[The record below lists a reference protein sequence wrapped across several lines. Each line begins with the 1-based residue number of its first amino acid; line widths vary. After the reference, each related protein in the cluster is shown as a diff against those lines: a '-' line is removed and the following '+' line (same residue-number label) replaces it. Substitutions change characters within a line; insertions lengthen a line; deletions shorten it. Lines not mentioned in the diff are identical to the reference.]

1 MPPKLG
7 DSRPRSSPSRCRQ
20 RRGEPVVVISDEYP
34 RPDTTADVL
43 AGLRPAFEKDG
54 SVTAG
59 NASGINDGAAATV
72 VASRE
77 RAEEVGA
84 APLASIR
91 SYASAG
97 VAPRIMGMGPVDAVR
112 KALGRAGL
120 ELTDIELVEL
130 NEAFA
135 AQSLGVIRELG
146 LDEDKVNVNGGAI
159 ALGHP
164 VGASGARILT
174 TLLYEMERRDA
185 GLGLATLCIG
195 GGQGIAMVVERG
207 GLSTEEDAKA
217 AATAGYDVGDRRLY
231 WYSPKHGVDQR
242 LQPFGDVP
250 AERHAPPPVRLR
262 GRRAR
267 AHARGGRCPLG
278 DQPPGRRR
286 HAVSRCCGRSP
297 SAHVS
302 VGDQELH
309 QSGGRLPDQRP
320 RGPFRCTRSA
330 PIPRR
335 YGSRAPTSRP
345 EGRSRSSP
353 RGTPTF
359 GPKLAPFA
367 RGVGMLGLTPGI
379 RIVPGALW
387 GTHRVM
393 KRGMPIGKGKVRVAF
408 GPPISVPEA
417 GSRRARAD
425 AVTEASE
432 TAVGEILG
440 RLVAMDPDE

>member
-1 MPPKLG
+1 MGDPVILSAARTPIGSFNGALAGVPATELGAVAIAAALERAGVDGAAVDEVLMGNVVSAGTGLNPARQASLAAGLPEWVPATSIEKACGSGLKSVALAAQAIKAGDASLVVAGGAENMSAAPYLLEKARTGYRLG
-7 DSRPRSSPSRCRQ
+7 DGALVDSLLRDGLWCTLTDCHMGSTAENIAAEYEVSRKDQDEFAARSQRRAADATQAGRFEAEIVPVEVPQ

-120 ELTDIELVEL
+120 ELPDIELVEL

-164 VGASGARILT
+164 VGASGTRILT
-174 TLLYEMERRDA
+174 TLLYEMERQDA

-195 GGQGIAMVVERG
+195 GGQGIAMVVER
-207 GLSTEEDAKA
+207 
-217 AATAGYDVGDRRLY
+217 
-231 WYSPKHGVDQR
+231 
-242 LQPFGDVP
+242 
-250 AERHAPPPVRLR
+250 
-262 GRRAR
+262 
-267 AHARGGRCPLG
+267 
-278 DQPPGRRR
+278 
-286 HAVSRCCGRSP
+286 
-297 SAHVS
+297 
-302 VGDQELH
+302 
-309 QSGGRLPDQRP
+309 
-320 RGPFRCTRSA
+320 
-330 PIPRR
+330 
-335 YGSRAPTSRP
+335 
-345 EGRSRSSP
+345 EG
-353 RGTPTF
+353 
-359 GPKLAPFA
+359 
-367 RGVGMLGLTPGI
+367 
-379 RIVPGALW
+379 
-387 GTHRVM
+387 
-393 KRGMPIGKGKVRVAF
+393 
-408 GPPISVPEA
+408 
-417 GSRRARAD
+417 
-425 AVTEASE
+425 
-432 TAVGEILG
+432 
-440 RLVAMDPDE
+440 

>member
-1 MPPKLG
+1 MV
-7 DSRPRSSPSRCRQ
+7 DSLLRDGLWCTLTDCHMGSTAENIAAEYEVSRKDQDEFAARSQRRAADATQAGSIEAEIVPVEVPQ

-164 VGASGARILT
+164 VGASGTRILT

-195 GGQGIAMVVERG
+195 GGQGIAMVVER
-207 GLSTEEDAKA
+207 
-217 AATAGYDVGDRRLY
+217 
-231 WYSPKHGVDQR
+231 
-242 LQPFGDVP
+242 
-250 AERHAPPPVRLR
+250 
-262 GRRAR
+262 
-267 AHARGGRCPLG
+267 
-278 DQPPGRRR
+278 
-286 HAVSRCCGRSP
+286 
-297 SAHVS
+297 
-302 VGDQELH
+302 
-309 QSGGRLPDQRP
+309 
-320 RGPFRCTRSA
+320 
-330 PIPRR
+330 
-335 YGSRAPTSRP
+335 
-345 EGRSRSSP
+345 EG
-353 RGTPTF
+353 
-359 GPKLAPFA
+359 
-367 RGVGMLGLTPGI
+367 
-379 RIVPGALW
+379 
-387 GTHRVM
+387 
-393 KRGMPIGKGKVRVAF
+393 
-408 GPPISVPEA
+408 
-417 GSRRARAD
+417 
-425 AVTEASE
+425 
-432 TAVGEILG
+432 
-440 RLVAMDPDE
+440 